1 MARQERIYFKIS
13 FFGFGGVARDDGV
26 LGIEGET
33 LVARLAEGVV
43 KMLKS

>member
-13 FFGFGGVARDDGV
+13 FFGFGVARDDGV